1 MVDDAYLR
9 FLIFSLLLYMFEIS
23 VMNTFTHTHKKI
35 KQRRGRNRWVV
46 IGGGCR
52 IDLIEKVFE

>member
-23 VMNTFTHTHKKI
+23 VMNTFTHTQENKAEKGKKE
-35 KQRRGRNRWVV
+35 QVGCNRRRMQNRPH
-46 IGGGCR
+46 
-52 IDLIEKVFE
+52 